1 MAISVL
7 IADDH
12 ALFRSGLKQLLAD
25 EFDASVIREAA
36 TFDDAVTVLT
46 EEPHD
51 LVLVDLNMPGM
62 SGAETLAALRD
73 AFPSAKV
80 AVVSATEERS
90 EILAAL
96 AAGVHGFVPK
106 SLPADEIAKALRAV
120 CEGRIFVPAT
130 IGQRGGQAAPRSP
143 TASVSAETL
152 TQRQKD
158 VLSELVKGKASKEIA
173 RALDIAEGTVKI
185 HLAAIY
191 RTLGVRTRAEA
202 IAKLNNAQ

>member
-1 MAISVL
+1 MPLSVL

-12 ALFRSGLKQLLAD
+12 ALFRSGLKQLLSD
-25 EFDASVIREAA
+25 ELSASIVREAA
-36 TFDDAVTVLT
+36 TFDAAVDILT
-46 EEPHD
+46 AEAHD

-73 AFPSAKV
+73 GFPDAKV

-106 SLPADEIAKALRAV
+106 SLPSNEIAAALKAV
-120 CEGRIFVPAT
+120 SEGRIFVPAA
-130 IGQRGGQAAPRSP
+130 IGRRGAASTSARLAPPMTLESLTTRQR
-143 TASVSAETL
+143 
-152 TQRQKD
+152 D
-158 VLSELVKGKASKEIA
+158 VLGELMKGKASKEIA

-202 IAKLNNAQ
+202 IAKLSGN

>member
-12 ALFRSGLKQLLAD
+12 ALYRSGLRQLLAD
-25 EFDASVIREAA
+25 ELDATVIREAA
-36 TFDDAVTVLT
+36 TFDDVVAVLT
-46 EEPHD
+46 EEAHD

-73 AFPSAKV
+73 AFPSARV

-90 EILAAL
+90 EIFAAL

-106 SLPADEIAKALRAV
+106 SLPAAEIVKALQAV

-130 IGQRGGQAAPRSP
+130 IGQRGGQTAAQP
-143 TASVSAETL
+143 TKPAISLETL
-152 TQRQKD
+152 THRQKD
-158 VLSELVKGKASKEIA
+158 VLSQLVKGKSSKEIA

-202 IAKLNNAQ
+202 IAKLSAQ

>member
-1 MAISVL
+1 MGLSVL

-12 ALFRSGLKQLLAD
+12 ALFRSGLKQLLSD
-25 EFDASVIREAA
+25 ELGASTIREAA
-36 TFDDAVTVLT
+36 TFDAAVEILT
-46 EEPHD
+46 EEAHD

-73 AFPSAKV
+73 GFPEAKV

-106 SLPADEIAKALRAV
+106 SLPASEIASALKAV
-120 CEGRIFVPAT
+120 SEGRIFVPAA
-130 IGQRGGQAAPRSP
+130 IGRRNAAAAPARTTP
-143 TASVSAETL
+143 TSATVESL
-152 TQRQKD
+152 TTRQRD
-158 VLSELVKGKASKEIA
+158 VLGELVKGKASKEIA
-173 RALDIAEGTVKI
+173 RALEIAEGTVKI

-202 IAKLNNAQ
+202 IAKLSGN